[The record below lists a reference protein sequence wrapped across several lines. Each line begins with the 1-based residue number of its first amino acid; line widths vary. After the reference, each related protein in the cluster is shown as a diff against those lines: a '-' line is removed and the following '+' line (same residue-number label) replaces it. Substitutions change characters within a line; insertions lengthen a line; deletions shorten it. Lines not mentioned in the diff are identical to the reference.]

1 MKTLNYWRTNIMAS
15 IDFDIDDYIDE
26 LSNESLLRELKRRD
40 KLVQN
45 SLNMLDEDTEFPIKI
60 NGMDD
65 EIKRDILIK
74 WIERNFKRLSIQDFD
89 EKFDLR

>member
-1 MKTLNYWRTNIMAS
+1 MAS

>member
-1 MKTLNYWRTNIMAS
+1 
-15 IDFDIDDYIDE
+15 
-26 LSNESLLRELKRRD
+26 
-40 KLVQN
+40 
-45 SLNMLDEDTEFPIKI
+45 MLDEDTEFPIKI

>member
-1 MKTLNYWRTNIMAS
+1 MAS
-15 IDFDIDDYIDE
+15 VDFDIDDYIDE
-26 LSNESLLRELKRRD
+26 ISNDSLLRELKRRD

-74 WIERNFKRLSIQDFD
+74 WIEQNFKRLSIQDFD